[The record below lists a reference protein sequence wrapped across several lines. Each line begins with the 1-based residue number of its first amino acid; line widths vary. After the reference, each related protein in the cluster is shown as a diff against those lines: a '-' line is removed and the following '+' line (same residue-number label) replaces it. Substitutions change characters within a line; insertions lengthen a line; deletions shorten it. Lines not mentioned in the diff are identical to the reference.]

1 MAFDYKKITYKHIG
15 GITNADCCPSNSNR
29 KSNDRINNRNNN
41 RVFCNLSFA
50 KDDKGERKS
59 VEINKA
65 NRFISNNH
73 GTCKFY
79 AFGFVITWIC
89 VTLITYSVLLM
100 HKNLVTIRYWQNSK
114 MDGNVAIGFDLYP
127 PQKNKKGL
135 DVVLILNFTVWMVRM
150 RQKRILNIP
159 YLVQD

>member
-15 GITNADCCPSNSNR
+15 GITNAGCCPSNSNR
-29 KSNDRINNRNNN
+29 KFNDRINNRNNN

-50 KDDKGERKS
+50 KDDKGERES

-73 GTCKFY
+73 GTCKFC
-79 AFGFVITWIC
+79 AFGFMITWIC

-100 HKNLVTIRYWQNSK
+100 HKNLVTIRCWQNSK
-114 MDGNVAIGFDLYP
+114 MDGNVAIGFGLYFH
-127 PQKNKKGL
+127 NKKGL